1 MKCKLK
7 LYIAN
12 NSAISLRVK
21 RQLQTIQK
29 ELQDRNYELE
39 IIDIKKNPYLA
50 ERDKISAIPTLVKV
64 APFPIKRAIGEI
76 SSPEK
81 FLEWLGDCYEFRL
94 N

>member
-12 NSAISLRVK
+12 NSEISLRVK
-21 RQLQTIQK
+21 RQLEIIQK
-29 ELQDRNYELE
+29 ELLARNYELV
-39 IIDIKKNPYLA
+39 IIDIKENPYIA

-64 APFPIKRAIGEI
+64 APSPVKKAIGDI
-76 SSPEK
+76 STPEK
-81 FLEWLGDCYEFRL
+81 FLEWLGHCYEIKL